1 MSLAKLH
8 EISEQE
14 YLAGELQSDI
24 KHEYIDG
31 QIYAMAGAH
40 RNHVLIADKILR
52 RFGNHLENQPCRS
65 YSSDLKVK
73 IGKNYFYPDVIV
85 DCTDFDGYFTEQ
97 PTIVVEVLSK
107 STRQYDKTFKRDQ
120 YFSIPTLQEYLLIEQ
135 DIAEIEYW
143 QRTENNIWQQ
153 NVYYLGDDLYLR
165 SVDLT
170 ISVEDIYQ
178 GVKNEDVQ
186 TWLETKLQEQSEH
199 GQ

>member
-52 RFGNHLENQPCRS
+52 RFGNHFENQPCRS

-153 NVYYLGDDLYLR
+153 NVYYLGDDIYFR
-165 SVDLT
+165 SIDFAVCA
-170 ISVEDIYQ
+170 
-178 GVKNEDVQ
+178 G
-186 TWLETKLQEQSEH
+186 QS
-199 GQ
+199 GKAQKKRQKIMKRL

>member
-8 EISEQE
+8 EVSEQE
-14 YLAGELQSDI
+14 YLEGELLAET

-31 QIYAMAGAH
+31 QVYAMAGAH

-52 RFGNHLENQPCRS
+52 RLGNHLENQRCRS

-73 IGKNYFYPDVIV
+73 IGKNYFYPDVMV
-85 DCTDFDGYFTEQ
+85 DCTDFDGYFTES
-97 PTIVVEVLSK
+97 PTIIVEVLSK

-165 SVDLT
+165 SIDLT

-186 TWLETKLQEQSEH
+186 TWLEKKLQEQSEH

>member
-8 EISEQE
+8 EIREQE

-52 RFGNHLENQPCRS
+52 RLGNHFENQPCRS

-85 DCTDFDGYFTEQ
+85 DFTDFDGYFTEQ
-97 PTIVVEVLSK
+97 PTIIVEVLSK

-143 QRTENNIWQQ
+143 QRTESNIWQQ
-153 NVYYLGDDLYLR
+153 NVYYLGDDPYLR
-165 SVDLT
+165 SIDLT

>member
-8 EISEQE
+8 EIREQE

-52 RFGNHLENQPCRS
+52 RLGNHFENQPCRS

-85 DCTDFDGYFTEQ
+85 DFTDFDGYFTEQ
-97 PTIVVEVLSK
+97 PTIIVEVLSK

-143 QRTENNIWQQ
+143 QRTESNIWQQ

-165 SVDLT
+165 SIDLT

>member
-40 RNHVLIADKILR
+40 RNHVLITDKILR

-97 PTIVVEVLSK
+97 PTIIVEVLSK

-165 SVDLT
+165 SIDLT

>member
-1 MSLAKLH
+1 M
-8 EISEQE
+8 
-14 YLAGELQSDI
+14 
-24 KHEYIDG
+24 
-31 QIYAMAGAH
+31 
-40 RNHVLIADKILR
+40 
-52 RFGNHLENQPCRS
+52 
-65 YSSDLKVK
+65 
-73 IGKNYFYPDVIV
+73 
-85 DCTDFDGYFTEQ
+85 
-97 PTIVVEVLSK
+97 EVLSK

-165 SVDLT
+165 SIDLT

>member
-1 MSLAKLH
+1 M
-8 EISEQE
+8 
-14 YLAGELQSDI
+14 
-24 KHEYIDG
+24 
-31 QIYAMAGAH
+31 
-40 RNHVLIADKILR
+40 N
-52 RFGNHLENQPCRS
+52 CW
-65 YSSDLKVK
+65 K

-165 SVDLT
+165 SIDLT